1 MIHTAAIAGLL
12 IGLIRSGKL
21 RNLASHNLKL
31 ISFLFLS
38 FLFEAV
44 VVFGFIE
51 RITSDPSM
59 VLVLRTGASVFQYVL
74 VIIFLIV
81 NAISKIKL
89 TARVGLWL
97 TASGSAANALVIV
110 ANKGQMPISLMLTDR
125 IEALH
130 EVPLAR
136 IAAASHYTLANSET
150 VLLKL
155 GDWLPVWS
163 FGWYMVSPGDFLI
176 SAGLAMFTY
185 WLTQNPDKQKLNNL
199 EQPENI
205 VYTNGR

>member
-12 IGLIRSGKL
+12 IGFLRGGKL
-21 RNLASHNLKL
+21 RNLASHKLKL
-31 ISFLFLS
+31 IPALFMSFV
-38 FLFEAV
+38 FEAI

-51 RITSDPSM
+51 SITSNETSITI
-59 VLVLRTGASVFQYVL
+59 LRISASVLQYLL
-74 VIIFLIV
+74 VIAFLVI
-81 NAISKIKL
+81 NAGTDIRLSAKI
-89 TARVGLWL
+89 GLWL
-97 TASGSAANALVIV
+97 TAAGSAANALVII
-110 ANKGQMPISLMLTDR
+110 ANKGQMPISLILTDR

-130 EVPLAR
+130 DVPLER

-155 GDWLPVWS
+155 GDWLPIWS

-176 SAGLAMFTY
+176 SVGLAVFTY
-185 WLTQNPDKQKLNNL
+185 WLTQNHDTQKLNNL

-205 VYTNGR
+205 VYTCL